1 MEYLLEYADFRNVPD
16 YELVNNWMSYCSDL
30 DRKNIRQF
38 DDWFRY
44 VAQYNLLIQ
53 NSNQST
59 AGVCLST
66 MHKSK
71 GLEWK
76 YVFLLDCIKDIC
88 PFIKAKTQ
96 EEVEEERR
104 LFYVAATRAKEHLY
118 VCSFRT
124 AGARKIQESPCIYE
138 LLE

>member
-1 MEYLLEYADFRNVPD
+1 M
-16 YELVNNWMSYCSDL
+16 NNWLSYNSDL
-30 DRKNIRQF
+30 QRKNIQQF

-44 VAQYNLLIQ
+44 VTQYNLLIQ

-59 AGVCLST
+59 KGVCLST

-76 YVFLLDCIKDIC
+76 YVFLMDCIKDVC
-88 PFIKAKTQ
+88 PFVKAKTRD
-96 EEVEEERR
+96 EVEEERR

-118 VCSFRT
+118 ICSFRT
-124 AGARKIQESPCIYE
+124 AGAKKIQESQFVSE
-138 LLE
+138 LLQ